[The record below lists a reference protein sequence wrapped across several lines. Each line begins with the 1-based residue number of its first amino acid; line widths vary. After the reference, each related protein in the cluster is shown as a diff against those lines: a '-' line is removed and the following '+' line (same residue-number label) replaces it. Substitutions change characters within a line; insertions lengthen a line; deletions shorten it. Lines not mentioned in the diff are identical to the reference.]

1 MSRVA
6 QLKMYGTKGVPPA
19 SSHTKKT
26 KNLLEIDGFH
36 WFWLV
41 FVGKVN
47 KLKRTNLLDTMV
59 NDRHHGSSSDIWT
72 PLNVLKAGVII
83 DLGFLGNIE

>member
-19 SSHTKKT
+19 SSHTKKQ

-47 KLKRTNLLDTMV
+47 KLKLTC
-59 NDRHHGSSSDIWT
+59 
-72 PLNVLKAGVII
+72 
-83 DLGFLGNIE
+83 

>member
-19 SSHTKKT
+19 SSHTKK
-26 KNLLEIDGFH
+26 KQENLLEIDGFH

-47 KLKRTNLLDTMV
+47 KLKRSDLLDT
-59 NDRHHGSSSDIWT
+59 SWT
-72 PLNVLKAGVII
+72 QHWSTFEVA
-83 DLGFLGNIE
+83 